1 MKPQTW
7 SRNVVFPDKISLTF
21 GNFPDSCQIP
31 RHSEVFPMSG
41 HPVHR
46 RHSQHHRIVRCSLS
60 SSRRWFR
67 YWDSREGKSV
77 MMPEAPYFIARAY
90 SSSSLSTHK
99 YVLTQQM
106 NMLTYTTTISN
117 IVVTN
122 IFYSLSLVMNHL
134 LQHQYMETMCAVSL
148 YSWNSAMLLEFL
160 VSPMH
165 LGPSKKG
172 SRMTVSRDCAT
183 INKN

>member
-1 MKPQTW
+1 
-7 SRNVVFPDKISLTF
+7 
-21 GNFPDSCQIP
+21 
-31 RHSEVFPMSG
+31 
-41 HPVHR
+41 
-46 RHSQHHRIVRCSLS
+46 
-60 SSRRWFR
+60 
-67 YWDSREGKSV
+67 

-106 NMLTYTTTISN
+106 NTLTYTTTISN

-148 YSWNSAMLLEFL
+148 YS
-160 VSPMH
+160 
-165 LGPSKKG
+165 
-172 SRMTVSRDCAT
+172 
-183 INKN
+183 